1 MFGFFP
7 LFLDGEQKKDGKGKP
22 RGRRGTQQLEKGT
35 EQAFID
41 LAAHILGSVKS
52 NYRLFVDIYIIS
64 HEKVNYC

>member
-41 LAAHILGSVKS
+41 LTAHILGSVTS
-52 NYRLFVDIYIIS
+52 NCGLFVGNYIIPN
-64 HEKVNYC
+64 EKVNYC